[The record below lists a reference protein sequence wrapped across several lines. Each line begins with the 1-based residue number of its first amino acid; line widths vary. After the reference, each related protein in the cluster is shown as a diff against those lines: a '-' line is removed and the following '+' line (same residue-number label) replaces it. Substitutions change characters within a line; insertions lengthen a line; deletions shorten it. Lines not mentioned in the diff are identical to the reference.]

1 MLFRQDDRHPG
12 VDLPHK
18 LIRLASDDPPRF
30 ALEPLES
37 EKQSGCHKIEEFTEA
52 AS

>member
-1 MLFRQDDRHPG
+1 MDF
-12 VDLPHK
+12 PHE
-18 LIRLASDDPPRF
+18 LIRFSSDDPPRF
-30 ALEPLES
+30 ALEPLEA